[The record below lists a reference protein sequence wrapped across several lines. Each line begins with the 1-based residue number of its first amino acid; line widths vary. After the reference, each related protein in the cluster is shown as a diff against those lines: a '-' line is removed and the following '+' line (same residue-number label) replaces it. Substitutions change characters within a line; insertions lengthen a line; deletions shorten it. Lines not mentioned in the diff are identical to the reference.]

1 MADIEEQYDSE
12 MDTKPLT
19 EWKNEPTLRDL
30 KSDLNEAQPEHDTQV
45 SKITGYLDN
54 LNVEGAAKVKAPAG
68 RSKIVPKL
76 IRKQAEWRYAALSE
90 PFLSTDDLF
99 DVAPV
104 TWEDKAGAIQN
115 QTLLNSQFRTAIDK
129 VKFIDEYV
137 RTGVDEGTIICRVAW
152 ESEDE
157 EYTDTFPQVEYV
169 VDPESA
175 ELHQELAQIKQE
187 NPNAYY
193 TDVPEELRTAH
204 DLTVENGKPIRP
216 NITGYAEETRTR
228 TIKNRPTIEVCD
240 YRNVIV
246 DPTSKGDL
254 TRAGFL
260 IYSFESSLSELEKD
274 GKYKNL
280 KKINPSDHSPLGD
293 PDHASD
299 DAYSFTFNDEPR
311 KKIIVYEYWG
321 YWDITGTGIVE
332 PIVAAWV
339 GNQLIRMEKNPFP
352 DKEIPFVIVHY
363 LPKRKETHGEPDG
376 ALLEDNQKV
385 LGAVT
390 RGMIDIMGRSANGQQ
405 GMRKDA
411 LDTVNKRKWR
421 NGEDYEF
428 NQTVDPRQGMY
439 MHTFPEIPNSAQFML
454 QQQNMEAESLTGVK
468 AYDQGV
474 SGASFGDV
482 AAGVRGALEASSK
495 REMGILRRMSA
506 GLVSIGKKFIAM
518 NAVFMDEEE
527 VVRVTNDDFV
537 KVRRDELAG
546 EYDLKLT
553 ISTAEEDEKKAKE
566 LSFMLQTL
574 GPSEDPELRK
584 IILTAI
590 SRLRKM
596 PLLAH
601 EIESFEP
608 KPDPHQQE
616 MQKLELEE
624 MRAKIGEIK
633 SRTTENHAEAQL
645 DQVKANN
652 TQSDTDRKDL
662 DYVEQESGV
671 TQQRDLQKQGEQA
684 KAQGQTKIL
693 EHNLKQSA
701 EQNKELKKYLSGADE

>member
-12 MDTKPLT
+12 MATKPLT
-19 EWKNEPTLRDL
+19 KWKNEPTLRDL
-30 KSDLNEAQPEHDTQV
+30 KSDLNEAQPDHDNQV

-54 LNVEGAAKVKAPAG
+54 LNVEGAAKIKAQAG

-115 QTLLNSQFRTAIDK
+115 QTLLNSQFRTAINK

-157 EYTDTFPQVEYV
+157 EYTDTFPQIEYV
-169 VDPESA
+169 VDPGSA

-187 NPNAYY
+187 NPNEYY

-527 VVRVTNDDFV
+527 IVRVTNDDFV

-546 EYDLKLT
+546 KYDLKLT

-645 DQVKANN
+645 DQVKADN

-693 EHNLKQSA
+693 EHNLKESA
-701 EQNKELKKYLSGADE
+701 EQNKELKKYLSGTGE